1 MNWETFAP
9 VVGHPQKNMPYKSL
23 RVALQSDLWYSNC
36 SPELQLA
43 LVSLSRT
50 TKLAT
55 DESLFHVGDSGGGM
69 YCVLEGALLVSN
81 VNDEGKVSVLS
92 QVEPYQWF
100 GEISLI
106 DKGVRPFSA
115 RAICPTRIL
124 LVPECQLV
132 AWLNEHPQC
141 WRDIGLLACAKLRI
155 ALDAYQDLALLSLE
169 QRILKRLHLVASGY
183 GTRVVPR
190 THVQVP
196 QDVVA
201 QMMGVSRQSTNRA
214 LKSLEEAGL
223 IERRY
228 GQITLKTG
236 CPPPKPQE

>member
-1 MNWETFAP
+1 M
-9 VVGHPQKNMPYKSL
+9 HQKNL
-23 RVALQSDLWYSNC
+23 RVALQTDRWYSSC

-43 LVSLSRT
+43 LVSLSRVI
-50 TKLAT
+50 KLAP
-55 DESLFHVGDSGGGM
+55 DETLFHVGDSGGGM

-92 QVEPYQWF
+92 QVEPCQWF
-100 GEISLI
+100 GEISLVDRGI
-106 DKGVRPFSA
+106 RPFSA
-115 RAICPTRIL
+115 RAVGPTKIL
-124 LVPECQLV
+124 IVPESQLV
-132 AWLNEHPQC
+132 AWLNEHPLS
-141 WRDIGLLACAKLRI
+141 WREIGVLACAKLRI
-155 ALDAYQDLALLSLE
+155 ALDAYQDLALLTLE
-169 QRILKRLHLVASGY
+169 ERILKRLHLVASGY